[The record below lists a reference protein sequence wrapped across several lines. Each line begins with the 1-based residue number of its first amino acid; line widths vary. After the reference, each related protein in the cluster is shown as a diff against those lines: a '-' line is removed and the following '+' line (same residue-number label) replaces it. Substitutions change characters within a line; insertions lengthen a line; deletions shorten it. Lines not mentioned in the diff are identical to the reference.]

1 MSFENGFRLPGG
13 CQEERAKVHLFIFR
27 LLLLMIMLPV
37 LFAASCNKDN
47 DPHNDLPLV
56 FESLTAEHDT
66 IPVGG
71 TTKVNARAT
80 GSELTYHWSVS
91 MGTILGSGGQIIYT
105 TDPCQAGE
113 YTITCKVQDARGAS
127 EEKSVK
133 VFVKI

>member
-1 MSFENGFRLPGG
+1 MLFKDGFRHTGA
-13 CQEERAKVHLFIFR
+13 CQDEWADLCIRFFR
-27 LLLLMIMLPV
+27 ILILATLMPL
-37 LFAASCNKDN
+37 LFAASCNKDDN
-47 DPHNDLPLV
+47 AADDLPLV

-71 TTKVNARAT
+71 TTRITARAT
-80 GSELTYHWSVS
+80 GSKLTYSWSAN
-91 MGTILGSGGQIIYT
+91 MGTILGSGEQITYA

-113 YTITCKVQDARGAS
+113 YAITCKVQDAKGAS